1 MPCASTMVDQVKA
14 KTEEVR
20 MELELKENDR
30 SEQKEMKSGTKRMG
44 LSVDSGAERLD
55 RMEASRMR

>member
-20 MELELKENDR
+20 MELEPKENDR